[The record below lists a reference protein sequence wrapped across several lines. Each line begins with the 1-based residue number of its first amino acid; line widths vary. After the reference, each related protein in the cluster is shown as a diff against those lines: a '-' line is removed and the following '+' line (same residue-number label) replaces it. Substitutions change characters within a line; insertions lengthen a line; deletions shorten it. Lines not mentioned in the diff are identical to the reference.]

1 MCYYGS
7 RLLNDASVYVE
18 GCGVKNNTYLGSSL
32 PPNAPKDTEI
42 YVITTNIPKDPATST
57 YNIIPAYFVLTTNL
71 PFTEKALKLVQGY
84 LRSQEALYAAADGKF
99 TTKDLKDSKYAE
111 DWVMP
116 MSIGSHNDSAAAAA
130 VNPILSP
137 CMIGGVAASLGNVDI
152 FTRYFEKGYTKANIG
167 DDMIFNG
174 CFIDDSKMVNFGGIQ
189 ETAKSLVQK
198 LNLGIVP
205 VNTGADFGNNEV
217 NIGFICR
224 GSNYGEPA
232 APKLIGQGNFC
243 LVDLSFFNPLNPTI
257 CLCNPETTK
266 TAPSP
271 PTALDQMARLINV
284 GSPNFAMTFDGTR
297 GRFGLTEM
305 AWANIINNL
314 GQTTEANASAGQEA
328 ITAQS
333 LYPDIT
339 SFVNNSPTTIVKNSY
354 IKYAQSG
361 LGIRNISVI
370 KNDGSNES
378 IEIDP
383 FDVEDIKN
391 KFQGS
396 LLERLGFEYG
406 ALVNWNGVPDALF
419 CQRTYQSVIPIA
431 NPQYFPFPLTT
442 NLRFDTSL
450 DIGLSVNNSKFPMF
464 DLQLSRNYTD
474 INIQSVSDIA
484 FATNLPQKLVFPY
497 WLIKSDII
505 EGVEFNSGNGG
516 KKQNVMAV
524 CNRAYLS
531 GDFAF
536 SFSTSYAFKATKEF
550 VLTAINTQILNP
562 DLTPADIDPKT
573 AIIYKVVSPIPF
585 FQQQELAA
593 AIEAKKKSK

>member
-1 MCYYGS
+1 MLGVSGGTNGS
-7 RLLNDASVYVE
+7 TWWLEIEFNYPAVTNTGSENVGRDTTGEYISSVYS
-18 GCGVKNNTYLGSSL
+18 T
-32 PPNAPKDTEI
+32 ATA
-42 YVITTNIPKDPATST
+42 DPD
-57 YNIIPAYFVLTTNL
+57 NYF
-71 PFTEKALKLVQGY
+71 
-84 LRSQEALYAAADGKF
+84 
-99 TTKDLKDSKYAE
+99 
-111 DWVMP
+111 
-116 MSIGSHNDSAAAAA
+116 
-130 VNPILSP
+130 
-137 CMIGGVAASLGNVDI
+137 
-152 FTRYFEKGYTKANIG
+152 
-167 DDMIFNG
+167 
-174 CFIDDSKMVNFGGIQ
+174 
-189 ETAKSLVQK
+189 
-198 LNLGIVP
+198 
-205 VNTGADFGNNEV
+205 
-217 NIGFICR
+217 
-224 GSNYGEPA
+224 
-232 APKLIGQGNFC
+232 
-243 LVDLSFFNPLNPTI
+243 
-257 CLCNPETTK
+257 LC
-266 TAPSP
+266 S
-271 PTALDQMARLINV
+271 
-284 GSPNFAMTFDGTR
+284 
-297 GRFGLTEM
+297 
-305 AWANIINNL
+305 
-314 GQTTEANASAGQEA
+314 QTTEANASAGQEA

-378 IEIDP
+378 IERDP

-593 AIEAKKKSK
+593 AIESKKKSK